1 MKALTVYKAS
11 AGSGKTFTLATE
23 YIKLLVKNPT
33 CYRTIL
39 AVTFTNKATE
49 EMKMRILSQLYGIWK
64 QLPDSS
70 DYMKHIVEATG
81 FSESQVSYQ
90 AGEAL
95 HQLLHNYSY
104 FRVETIDTFFQ
115 SVLRNLARE
124 LDLTANLR
132 IGLNDIQ
139 VEEQAVDQLID
150 SLTHTDVMLQWLLK
164 YIMETISDDRSWN
177 IIGQVKDFGR
187 TIFRDYYKEKSQEL
201 NELMTHKDFMSSYM
215 SQLRQIRTDAQQHM
229 KEIGDHFFETLSS
242 EGLSDADLSYGKT
255 GVASFFRKLQNGIFD
270 ESIIGQRVTD
280 CLENAAKWCT
290 KKSERAEHIQYLA
303 DTTLIPILQQAIA
316 EQPRQWKLFKSA
328 DLTLRHLNQ
337 LRLLGSIEQ
346 KVHDM
351 NNEANRF
358 LLSDTQQLLHSLIKD
373 SDSPFIF
380 EKIGTRLEH
389 IMIDEFQ
396 DTSTIQWQ
404 NFKVLLQECMSHADT
419 ENLIVGDVKQSIY
432 RWRSG
437 DWRLLNAID
446 QEFPHSDNTIDILP
460 LKTNYRS
467 ERHIIEFNNAFFTE
481 AAKQEYDSQNEQ
493 YPSGAK
499 QLENAY
505 ADVVQEIP
513 QKRQPN
519 GLVNIRLLPQKD
531 YTAETL
537 RQLTE
542 TISMLLAHG
551 VKPQDIAILVRTNN
565 VIPSIADYVSQQL
578 PELRIVSD
586 EAFRLDASVSVCL
599 MVHALHLLT
608 HPDDLLTKATIA
620 KLYQRSV
627 LGNDTLESELFIKDQ
642 PLNDLLPAEFL
653 QQAPTLLQLPLYE
666 LAEELYKIFQLERLK
681 DDSAYVCTFYDQLN
695 KFTLD
700 NSTDIDAFVL
710 EWEETISGKTI
721 QSVAS
726 DGMRIL
732 SIHKSKG
739 LEFDNVIIP
748 FCDWKLEHSDTIFC
762 QPQEPPFD
770 ALPIAPIDYG
780 MQMMGT
786 IYEHDYLL
794 EHLQTTVDNLNLL
807 YVAFTRASK
816 NLFVLSR
823 RNDTKGR
830 RSLLIESVLPK
841 LKLTGSTLEGMEDN
855 QRPIEFTYGQLAT
868 DQYHGDGSDDPI
880 SDGNGITQNRPH
892 DTSRNVFLQPVTPQ
906 SIAIESYGIKTEFR
920 QSNKSREFIEGDDE
934 QQEMSY
940 MKLGSVLH
948 NVFSTI
954 RTSAD
959 VEQALRQLQQDGVLY
974 DDEVTAEKVTA
985 MLRKRLDSP
994 RIKDWFSSRW
1004 QLFNE
1009 CSILSVDSQ
1018 GHMQERRP
1026 DRVMTDGHE
1035 THVVDFKFGRP
1046 HPEYLDQVREYMQ
1059 LLRTMGMPDV
1069 KGWLWYVYNNKVE
1082 EVI

>member
-23 YIKLLVKNPT
+23 YIKLLVKNPMS
-33 CYRTIL
+33 YRTIL

-70 DYMKHIVEATG
+70 DYLQHIVEATG
-81 FSESQVSYQ
+81 FSKELISKR

-139 VEEQAVDQLID
+139 VEEQAVDLLID
-150 SLTHTDVMLQWLLK
+150 SLTHTDVMLQWILK
-164 YIMETISDDRSWN
+164 YIMETISDDHSWN
-177 IIGQVKDFGR
+177 IIGQVKQFGR
-187 TIFRDYYKEKSQEL
+187 TIFRDYYKERSQEL
-201 NELMTHKDFMSSYM
+201 NQLISQKDFLSNYM
-215 SQLRQIRTDAQQHM
+215 SQLRQIRSDALQRM
-229 KEIGDHFFETLSS
+229 KEIGDHFFDTLAA
-242 EGLSDADLSYGKT
+242 EELSDADLSYGKT

-270 ESIIGQRVTD
+270 DGIIGSRVTD
-280 CLENAAKWCT
+280 CLEDASKWST
-290 KKSERAEHIQYLA
+290 KKNDRADFIQALA
-303 DTTLIPILQQAIA
+303 DTTLIPILQQAVA

-346 KVHDM
+346 KVREM
-351 NNEANRF
+351 NEESNRF

-389 IMIDEFQ
+389 VMIDEFQ
-396 DTSTIQWQ
+396 DTSTVQWQ
-404 NFKVLLQECMSHADT
+404 NFKVLLQECMSHVDT

-446 QEFPHSDNTIDILP
+446 QEFPHADEMMNILP
-460 LKTNYRS
+460 LDTNYRS
-467 ERHIIEFNNAFFTE
+467 ERHIVEFNNAFFTE
-481 AAKQEYDSQNEQ
+481 AAKQEYDSQREQ
-493 YPSGAK
+493 YPSGAE
-499 QLENAY
+499 QLRHAY
-505 ADVVQEIP
+505 ADVT
-513 QKRQPN
+513 QKVPEERGSD

-531 YTAETL
+531 YQTETL
-537 RQLTE
+537 RQLAD
-542 TISMLLAHG
+542 TISMLLEKG
-551 VKPQDIAILVRTNN
+551 VKPQEIAILVRTNN
-565 VIPSIADYVSQQL
+565 SIPLIADYVSGQI
-578 PELRIVSD
+578 PEVRIVSD
-586 EAFRLDASVSVCL
+586 EAFRLDASVSVSIL
-599 MVHALHLLT
+599 VQALHLLT
-608 HPDDLLTKATIA
+608 HPDDQLAKAILA
-620 KLYQRSV
+620 KLYQRAV
-627 LGNDTLESELFIKDQ
+627 LGNVAIESELFIKDRSVDQ
-642 PLNDLLPAEFL
+642 LLPDNFL
-653 QQAPTLLQLPLYE
+653 QQIPSLLHLPLYE
-666 LAEELYKIFQLERLK
+666 LAEKLYNIFQLERLK
-681 DDSAYVCTFYDQLN
+681 AESAYVSTFYDQLN
-695 KFTLD
+695 QFTLD

-710 EWEETISGKTI
+710 EWEETICSKTI
-721 QSVAS
+721 QSVSA
-726 DGMRIL
+726 DGIRIL

-748 FCDWKLEHSDTIFC
+748 FCDWKLEHNDLLFC
-762 QPQEPPFD
+762 QPQETPFN
-770 ALPIAPIDYG
+770 ALPIAPIDNNG
-780 MQMMGT
+780 KQMMGT

-794 EHLQTTVDNLNLL
+794 ERLQTTVDNLNLL

-816 NLFVLSR
+816 NLFVLGR
-823 RNDTKGR
+823 RDAKGS
-830 RSLLIESVLPK
+830 RSLLIENVLPN
-841 LKLTGSTLEGMEDN
+841 LKLQGSTLDGIEKDIAEH
-855 QRPIEFTYGQLAT
+855 QSSERPIEFSYGQLAL
-868 DQYHGDGSDDPI
+868 
-880 SDGNGITQNRPH
+880 H
-892 DTSRNVFLQPVTPQ
+892 DESSTKKKDTENVFLQPVTPQ
-906 SIAIESYGIKTEFR
+906 SITIESFDIKTEFR

-940 MKLGSVLH
+940 MKIGSVLH

-954 RTSAD
+954 RTSDD
-959 VEQALRQLQQDGVLY
+959 VDNALRQLQQDGVLY

-985 MLRKRLDSP
+985 LLRKRLESP
-994 RIKDWFSSRW
+994 RIKEWFSHRW
-1004 QLFNE
+1004 HLFNE
-1009 CSILSVDSQ
+1009 CSILCVDSQ
-1018 GHMQERRP
+1018 GNIQERRP
-1026 DRVMTDGHE
+1026 DRVMTDGLE

-1059 LLRTMGMPDV
+1059 LLRSMGMPNV
-1069 KGWLWYVYNNKVE
+1069 KGWLWFVYNNKVE

>member
-23 YIKLLVKNPT
+23 YIKLLVMNPMS
-33 CYRTIL
+33 YRTIL

-64 QLPDSS
+64 LLPDSS
-70 DYMKHIVEATG
+70 DYLDHIVEATG
-81 FSESQVSYQ
+81 LSAPQVSRQ

-132 IGLNDIQ
+132 IGLNDYQ

-150 SLTHTDVMLQWLLK
+150 SLTHTDVMLQWILK
-164 YIMETISDDRSWN
+164 YIMETISDDHSWN
-177 IIGQVKDFGR
+177 IIGQVKQFGR
-187 TIFRDYYKEKSQEL
+187 TIFRDYYKEKSGKL
-201 NELMTHKDFMSSYM
+201 NELINQKDFLNSYM
-215 SQLRQIRTDAQQHM
+215 SQLRQIRSDALLHM
-229 KEIGDHFFETLSS
+229 KEIGDHFFETLAA
-242 EGLSDADLSYGKT
+242 EGLSDTDLSYGRT

-270 ESIIGQRVTD
+270 ESIIGSRVTD
-280 CLENAAKWCT
+280 CLEDASKWCT
-290 KKSERAEHIQYLA
+290 KKHNRADFIQALA

-316 EQPRQWKLFKSA
+316 EQPRQWKLYMSA

-346 KVHDM
+346 KVREM
-351 NNEANRF
+351 NEEANRF

-396 DTSTIQWQ
+396 DTSTVQWQ
-404 NFKVLLQECMSHADT
+404 NFKVLLQECMSHVDT

-446 QEFPHSDNTIDILP
+446 QEFPHANDMMDILP
-460 LKTNYRS
+460 LATNYRS

-481 AAKQEYDSQNEQ
+481 AAKQEYESQHEQ
-493 YPSGAK
+493 FPAGAE
-499 QLENAY
+499 QLRHAY
-505 ADVVQEIP
+505 EDVTQQVPE
-513 QKRQPN
+513 KRQQN
-519 GLVNIRLLPQKD
+519 GLVHIRLLPQKD
-531 YTAETL
+531 YKTETL
-537 RQLTE
+537 SQLADTV
-542 TISMLLAHG
+542 SMLVSHG
-551 VKPQDIAILVRTNN
+551 VKPREIAILVRTNS
-565 VIPSIADYVSQQL
+565 VIPVIADYVNVQI
-578 PELRIVSD
+578 PDVPIISD

-599 MVHALHLLT
+599 LIQALHLLT
-608 HPDDLLTKATIA
+608 HPDDQLTKATLA

-627 LGNDTLESELFIKDQ
+627 LGNDVSESELFIKDR
-642 PLNDLLPAEFL
+642 PLDDLLPDGFL
-653 QQAPTLLQLPLYE
+653 QQVPSLLHLPLYE
-666 LAEELYKIFQLERLK
+666 LAERLYKIFQLERLR
-681 DDSAYVCTFYDQLN
+681 DESAYVCAFYDQLN

-700 NSTDIDAFVL
+700 DSTDIDAFVH
-710 EWEETISGKTI
+710 EWEETICSKTI
-721 QSVAS
+721 QSVAT
-726 DGMRIL
+726 DGIRIL

-748 FCDWKLEHSDTIFC
+748 YCDWKLEHNDILFC
-762 QPQEPPFD
+762 QPQETPFN
-770 ALPIAPIDYG
+770 ALPIAPIDNNG
-780 MQMMGT
+780 KQMMGT
-786 IYEHDYLL
+786 IYEQDYLN

-807 YVAFTRASK
+807 YVAFTRASR
-816 NLFVLSR
+816 NLFVL
-823 RNDTKGR
+823 GR
-830 RSLLIESVLPK
+830 RDAKNSRSALIETVLPQ
-841 LKLTGSTLEGMEDN
+841 LTLTDSTLEGLEDSE
-855 QRPIEFTYGQLAT
+855 QPIEFSYGQLYVPAAKE
-868 DQYHGDGSDDPI
+868 SDAKV
-880 SDGNGITQNRPH
+880 SQ
-892 DTSRNVFLQPVTPQ
+892 NVFLQPVIPQ
-906 SIAIESYGIKTEFR
+906 SVTIESFNIKTEFR

-934 QQEMSY
+934 QLEMSY
-940 MKLGSVLH
+940 MKIGNVLH

-959 VEQALRQLQQDGVLY
+959 VDRALQQLQQDGVLY
-974 DDEVTAEKVTA
+974 DDEMTADRVTAL
-985 MLRKRLDSP
+985 LRKRLESP
-994 RIKDWFSSRW
+994 RIKAWFSDRW

-1009 CSILSVDSQ
+1009 CSILCVDSQ
-1018 GHMQERRP
+1018 GNMQERRP
-1026 DRVMTDGHE
+1026 DRVMTDGKE

-1046 HPEYLDQVREYMQ
+1046 RPEYLDQVREYMQ
-1059 LLRTMGMPDV
+1059 LLRSMGMPGV

-1082 EVI
+1082 EV

>member
-23 YIKLLVKNPT
+23 YIKLLVKNPMS
-33 CYRTIL
+33 YRSIL

-49 EMKMRILSQLYGIWK
+49 EMKMRILSQLYGIWH

-70 DYMKHIVEATG
+70 DYLQHIVTATG
-81 FSESQVSYQ
+81 LSESQVSQ
-90 AGEAL
+90 KAGEAL

-132 IGLNDIQ
+132 IGLNDYQ

-150 SLTHTDVMLQWLLK
+150 SLTHTDVMLQWLLT

-177 IIGQVKDFGR
+177 IIGQVKEFGH
-187 TIFRDYYKEKSQEL
+187 TIFRDFYKEKSQEL
-201 NELMTHKDFMSSYM
+201 NKLINQKDFLSNYM
-215 SQLRQIRTDAQQHM
+215 SQLRQIRSDALQHM
-229 KEIGDHFFETLSS
+229 KEIGDHFFDTLSA
-242 EGLSDADLSYGKT
+242 EGLADTDLSYGKT

-270 ESIIGQRVTD
+270 ESAIGSRVTD
-280 CLENAAKWCT
+280 CLEDSYKWCT
-290 KKSERAEHIQYLA
+290 KKHERAEFIQSLA

-346 KVHDM
+346 KVREM
-351 NNEANRF
+351 NDEANRF

-389 IMIDEFQ
+389 VMIDEFQ
-396 DTSTIQWQ
+396 DTSTVQWQ
-404 NFKVLLQECMSHADT
+404 NFKVLLQECMSHVDT

-446 QEFPHSDNTIDILP
+446 QEFPRPDDMMDIRP
-460 LKTNYRS
+460 LETNYRS
-467 ERHIIEFNNAFFTE
+467 ERHIVEFNNAFFIE
-481 AAKQEYDSQNEQ
+481 AAKQEYESQREQ
-493 YPSGAK
+493 YPAGAE
-499 QLENAY
+499 QLRNAY
-505 ADVVQEIP
+505 ADVAQKVP
-513 QKRQPN
+513 AKRQPT
-519 GLVNIRLLPQKD
+519 GLVNIRLLPAKD
-531 YTAETL
+531 YNTGTL
-537 RQLTE
+537 CHLVD
-542 TISMLLAHG
+542 TINMLLAHG
-551 VKPQDIAILVRTNN
+551 VKQHEIAILVRKNMT
-565 VIPSIADYVSQQL
+565 IPLIADYVSEQI
-578 PELRIVSD
+578 PGVHIVSD
-586 EAFRLDASVSVCL
+586 EAFRLDASASVCL
-599 MVHALHLLT
+599 LVHALHLLT
-608 HPDDLLTKATIA
+608 HPNDQLTKATLV

-627 LGNDTLESELFIKDQ
+627 LGNNADESELFIKDRS
-642 PLNDLLPAEFL
+642 LDLLLPAEFI
-653 QQAPTLLQLPLYE
+653 QQAPSLLNLSLYE
-666 LAEELYKIFQLERLK
+666 LTERLYKLFQLERLK
-681 DDSAYVCTFYDQLN
+681 AESAYVCLFYDQLN
-695 KFTLD
+695 KFALD
-700 NSTDIDAFVL
+700 NSTDIDAFVS
-710 EWEETISGKTI
+710 EWQETICSKTI
-721 QSVAS
+721 QSVAT
-726 DGMRIL
+726 DGIRIL

-748 FCDWKLEHSDTIFC
+748 FCDWRLEHRDLLFW
-762 QPQEPPFD
+762 QPKESPFD
-770 ALPIAPIDYG
+770 ALPIAPIDYNG
-780 MQMMGT
+780 KQLMGT
-786 IYEHDYLL
+786 IYERDYLD
-794 EHLQTTVDNLNLL
+794 EHLQVTVDNLNLL

-816 NLFVLSR
+816 NLFVL
-823 RNDTKGR
+823 GR
-830 RSLLIESVLPK
+830 RDYKSSRSSLIETVLPN
-841 LKLTGSTLEGMEDN
+841 LTLQDSILEGLEDSE
-855 QRPIEFTYGQLAT
+855 RPIEFSYGHLSVNTAKT
-868 DQYHGDGSDDPI
+868 GAKI
-880 SDGNGITQNRPH
+880 SA
-892 DTSRNVFLQPVTPQ
+892 NVFLQPVAPQ
-906 SIAIESYGIKTEFR
+906 SVTIESFDMKTEFR

-940 MKLGSVLH
+940 MKIGSVLH

-959 VEQALRQLQQDGVLY
+959 VDQALRQLQQDGVLY

-985 MLRKRLDSP
+985 MLRKRLASP
-994 RIKDWFSSRW
+994 HIKEWFSDRW

-1009 CSILSVDSQ
+1009 CSILCVDSQ
-1018 GHMQERRP
+1018 GNMLERRP
-1026 DRVMTDGHE
+1026 DRVMTDGRE
-1035 THVVDFKFGRP
+1035 THVVDFKFGHP
-1046 HPEYLDQVREYMQ
+1046 HSEYLDQVREYMH
-1059 LLRTMGMPDV
+1059 LLRSMGMPNV

>member
-23 YIKLLVKNPT
+23 YIKLLVMNPMS
-33 CYRTIL
+33 YRTIL

-64 QLPDSS
+64 LLPDSS
-70 DYMKHIVEATG
+70 DYLDHIVEATG
-81 FSESQVSYQ
+81 LSAPQVSRQ

-132 IGLNDIQ
+132 IGLNDYQ

-150 SLTHTDVMLQWLLK
+150 SLTHTDVMLQWILK
-164 YIMETISDDRSWN
+164 YIMETISDDHSWN
-177 IIGQVKDFGR
+177 IIGQVKQFGR
-187 TIFRDYYKEKSQEL
+187 TIFRDYYKEKSGKL
-201 NELMTHKDFMSSYM
+201 NELINQKDFLNSYM
-215 SQLRQIRTDAQQHM
+215 SQLRQIRSDALLHM
-229 KEIGDHFFETLSS
+229 KEIGDHFFETLAA
-242 EGLSDADLSYGKT
+242 EGLSDTDLSYGRT

-270 ESIIGQRVTD
+270 ESIIGSRVTD
-280 CLENAAKWCT
+280 CLEDASKWCT
-290 KKSERAEHIQYLA
+290 KKHNRADFIQALA

-316 EQPRQWKLFKSA
+316 EQPRQWKLYMSA

-346 KVHDM
+346 KVREM
-351 NNEANRF
+351 NEEANRF

-396 DTSTIQWQ
+396 DTSTVQWQ
-404 NFKVLLQECMSHADT
+404 NFKVLLQECMSHVDT

-446 QEFPHSDNTIDILP
+446 QEFPHANDMMDILP
-460 LKTNYRS
+460 LATNYRS

-481 AAKQEYDSQNEQ
+481 AAKQEYESQHEQ
-493 YPSGAK
+493 FPAGAE
-499 QLENAY
+499 QLRHAY
-505 ADVVQEIP
+505 EEVTQQVPE
-513 QKRQPN
+513 KRQQN
-519 GLVNIRLLPQKD
+519 GLVHIRLLPQKD
-531 YTAETL
+531 YKTETL
-537 RQLTE
+537 SQLADTV
-542 TISMLLAHG
+542 SMLLSHG
-551 VKPQDIAILVRTNN
+551 VKPREIAILVRTNS
-565 VIPSIADYVSQQL
+565 VIPVIADYVNVQI
-578 PELRIVSD
+578 PDVPIISD

-599 MVHALHLLT
+599 LIQALHLLT
-608 HPDDLLTKATIA
+608 HPDDQLTKATLA

-627 LGNDTLESELFIKDQ
+627 LGNDVSESELFIKDR
-642 PLNDLLPAEFL
+642 PLDDLLPDGFL
-653 QQAPTLLQLPLYE
+653 QQVPSLLHLPLYE
-666 LAEELYKIFQLERLK
+666 LAERLYKIFQLESLK
-681 DDSAYVCTFYDQLN
+681 DESAYVCAFYDQLN

-700 NSTDIDAFVL
+700 NSTDIDAFVH
-710 EWEETISGKTI
+710 EWEETICSKTI
-721 QSVAS
+721 QSVAT
-726 DGMRIL
+726 DGIRIL

-748 FCDWKLEHSDTIFC
+748 YCDWKLEHNDILFC
-762 QPQEPPFD
+762 QPQETPFN
-770 ALPIAPIDYG
+770 ALPIAPIDNNG
-780 MQMMGT
+780 KQMMGT
-786 IYEHDYLL
+786 IYEQDYLN

-807 YVAFTRASK
+807 YVAFTRASR
-816 NLFVLSR
+816 NLFVL
-823 RNDTKGR
+823 GR
-830 RSLLIESVLPK
+830 RDAKNSRSALIETVLPQ
-841 LKLTGSTLEGMEDN
+841 LTLTDSTLEGLEDSEH
-855 QRPIEFTYGQLAT
+855 PIEFSYGQLYVPAAKESNAKVS
-868 DQYHGDGSDDPI
+868 Q
-880 SDGNGITQNRPH
+880 
-892 DTSRNVFLQPVTPQ
+892 NVFLQPVIPQ
-906 SIAIESYGIKTEFR
+906 SVTIESFNIKTEFR

-934 QQEMSY
+934 QLEMSY
-940 MKLGSVLH
+940 MKIGNVLH

-959 VEQALRQLQQDGVLY
+959 VDRALQQLQQDGVLY
-974 DDEVTAEKVTA
+974 DDEMTADRVTAL
-985 MLRKRLDSP
+985 LRKRLESP
-994 RIKDWFSSRW
+994 RIKAWFSDRW

-1009 CSILSVDSQ
+1009 CSILCVDSQ
-1018 GHMQERRP
+1018 GNMQERRP
-1026 DRVMTDGHE
+1026 DRVMTDGKE

-1046 HPEYLDQVREYMQ
+1046 RPEYLDQVREYMQ
-1059 LLRTMGMPDV
+1059 LLRSMGMPRV

-1082 EVI
+1082 EV